1 MLMERFTPFELRK
14 KGKSNANGYLQPRR
28 FVDIEDWEISKFLE
42 NDVETILNN
51 YFTNLSQSIARK
63 KYFGATLFEFNE
75 KELKPILNKMY
86 AAKNKDGSR
95 KYSRNEIEK
104 VKKDWKEFIVEQLA

>member
-1 MLMERFTPFELRK
+1 MPVFGRDFLKDANGDENVAKQLKAFQIIDDMLMERFTPFELRK

-51 YFTNLSQSIARK
+51 YFTQK
-63 KYFGATLFEFNE
+63 
-75 KELKPILNKMY
+75 
-86 AAKNKDGSR
+86 
-95 KYSRNEIEK
+95 
-104 VKKDWKEFIVEQLA
+104 